1 MSIEKRP
8 VDVASAAGFSV
19 HLFTASGGAVA
30 VAGTMLGA
38 LLVTTIR
45 SGLLVLQIGN
55 YWLQLYLGVILL
67 LAVLV
72 DRYRALYQ
80 ERRGIPMR

>member
-1 MSIEKRP
+1 
-8 VDVASAAGFSV
+8 
-19 HLFTASGGAVA
+19 
-30 VAGTMLGA
+30 
-38 LLVTTIR
+38 VTTIR
-45 SGLLVLQIGN
+45 SGLLVMQIGN

-67 LAVLV
+67 LAVLA